1 MLCCRLKQL
10 SYLEKNEMCFINVNL
25 HKRLAK
31 YTYKCPIKDKSKFN
45 RCYHFIVKFCT
56 TDNLHIF
63 GAFSKQVGL
72 KILTQP
78 LARRAMTQSSS
89 TYKRAHLGPSLL
101 AAAVEG
107 CTADPQQVHSR
118 TYYVSMYFYYVA
130 FHNSGESNFVRKLQM
145 HPVRQKKFLVISW

>member
-1 MLCCRLKQL
+1 MDAGSYTLFIIKTEMPCCRLKQL

-89 TYKRAHLGPSLL
+89 MYIQKGSSRSI
-101 AAAVEG
+101 
-107 CTADPQQVHSR
+107 TACYWGAPVILSKYIHVL
-118 TYYVSMYFYYVA
+118 TYYV
-130 FHNSGESNFVRKLQM
+130 LDT
-145 HPVRQKKFLVISW
+145 I